1 MISFWTMYSR
11 ERAKGEAATI
21 GFRFED
27 EAFVVDFGPEG
38 IRTRRGEPE
47 GCAPAVST
55 NPISLASVVYGGQP
69 VLDPEAGRRPPRQR
83 RRDRLPV
90 QLPLAQT
97 IWTAIS
103 TTWILMTSALK
114 TGTASSRRWPFR
126 RSACLYSRSRKSPR
140 TPGTQCRTT
149 SSSWARGPDQCG
161 RVAAGHEGRSCPLP
175 VSHRC
180 HDRVTIGVSPPAGRR
195 RALSS

>member
-11 ERAKGEAATI
+11 ERGKGEAATI

-69 VLDPEAGRRPPRQR
+69 VLDPEAGRRPPPQR
-83 RRDRLPV
+83 RRDRLP
-90 QLPLAQT
+90 LAFPPAPNT
-97 IWTAIS
+97 LAALS
-103 TTWILMTSALK
+103 TNLIFIPSALQN
-114 TGTASSRRWPFR
+114 R
-126 RSACLYSRSRKSPR
+126 
-140 TPGTQCRTT
+140 
-149 SSSWARGPDQCG
+149 
-161 RVAAGHEGRSCPLP
+161 AAFFP
-175 VSHRC
+175 
-180 HDRVTIGVSPPAGRR
+180 
-195 RALSS
+195 